1 MSEHRASLQ
10 WKRNTPDF
18 KYETYD
24 RTHTIRFEG
33 GSSIQASSAVE
44 YLGKKEFM
52 NPEQAL
58 AAALS
63 SCHFLTFL
71 ALAAKYRFVVDEYED
86 EAVAVLGENDQK
98 KMAVTRVTLRPKVKF
113 SGDKV
118 PDAEKLKELHEK
130 SHALCFI
137 SNSVLCSVLVEPQ
150 N

>member
-137 SNSVLCSVLVEPQ
+137 SNSVLCPVLVEPQ